1 MQESVPQCIHP
12 QELGSE
18 IAVDRLAG
26 VTVAPVGRGLLD
38 QGPLLSEPSHR
49 LQVLPLAFLVAEAAR
64 ANIVCRRLAD
74 REKGEM
80 LSIQLEAAVLG
91 VAQRQA
97 VDPEWVIAILRC

>member
-1 MQESVPQCIHP
+1 MQEGVPPSIHP

-26 VTVAPVGRGLLD
+26 VAPVGRGLLD

-49 LQVLPLAFLVAEAAR
+49 LHVLPQTFLVAEAAR
-64 ANIVCRRLAD
+64 ANVVRGRLAD

>member
-1 MQESVPQCIHP
+1 LTFQ
-12 QELGSE
+12 
-18 IAVDRLAG
+18 
-26 VTVAPVGRGLLD
+26 
-38 QGPLLSEPSHR
+38 
-49 LQVLPLAFLVAEAAR
+49 VAEAAR